1 MLLYINLLEV
11 MMPLKAQLVKI
22 YILTMNYIELKVYD
36 LTALIQFYKLHFCQI
51 LIEVKLLFLTNYKF
65 TAFLLNWSRFSKEK
79 RRQNKYSC
87 FKIITILLFEFIP
100 SSQQLHFWSLDIIQ
114 NRLFVW
120 WPILAYINDI
130 ASISTG

>member
-11 MMPLKAQLVKI
+11 MMLLKAQLVKI
-22 YILTMNYIELKVYD
+22 YILTMNHIELKVFD

-87 FKIITILLFEFIP
+87 FKIITILLFEFIQ

>member
-11 MMPLKAQLVKI
+11 MMLLKAQLVKI
-22 YILTMNYIELKVYD
+22 YILTMNYIELKVFD

-79 RRQNKYSC
+79 RRQNEYSC

-100 SSQQLHFWSLDIIQ
+100 SSQQNSCISDLLT
-114 NRLFVW
+114 LFRTVCSFDD
-120 WPILAYINDI
+120 PF
-130 ASISTG
+130 